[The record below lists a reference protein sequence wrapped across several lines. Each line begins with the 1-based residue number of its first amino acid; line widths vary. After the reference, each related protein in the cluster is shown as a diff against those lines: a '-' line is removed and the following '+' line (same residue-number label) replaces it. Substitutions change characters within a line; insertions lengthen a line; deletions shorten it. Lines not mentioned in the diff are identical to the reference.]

1 MLQGPRSPCVDH
13 HCFPLPVV
21 HVEMGILGGIVGAG
35 GPAGLWSPLVTDQ
48 GQLPGFR
55 GRGVTAWGAGWGV
68 GVLCLEV
75 NRLFLG
81 T

>member
-21 HVEMGILGGIVGAG
+21 HVEMGILGGTVGAG

-55 GRGVTAWGAGWGV
+55 GGVSPPGVQAGVWGCCAW
-68 GVLCLEV
+68 
-75 NRLFLG
+75 R
-81 T
+81 